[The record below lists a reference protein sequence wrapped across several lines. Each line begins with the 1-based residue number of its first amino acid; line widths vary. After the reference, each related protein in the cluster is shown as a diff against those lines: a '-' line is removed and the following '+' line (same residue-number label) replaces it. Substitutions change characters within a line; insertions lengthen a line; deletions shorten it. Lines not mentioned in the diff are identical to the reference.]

1 MITPPRTRSTLA
13 RTLLTVLALAAC
25 AAGALA
31 GPAQGAGN
39 GADPGC
45 APFTEFRAGAFPNPV
60 RIDSRLYP
68 LAPGTRQVFEG
79 RSNATG
85 QALPH
90 RVTFTVSD
98 ETKVIAGVRTLVA
111 WDVDEDGGQLTESEL
126 AFFAQDQDANV
137 WTLGEYPEEYDPD
150 GSFAG
155 ADNTW
160 ISGKAGA
167 KAGVLVPGTP
177 SLDHPEWLQGFSP
190 DIDFLDCAVV
200 SKIGGTACGPL
211 GCFDDVT
218 VVDERSPLEP
228 DSGIQQKT
236 YAPGVGVVAIGA
248 VNDPEGET
256 LVLVESRALDS
267 HELWKARKEVRKLD
281 RHGRRV
287 SEIYATTAKLERLW
301 RLPPA
306 S

>member
-1 MITPPRTRSTLA
+1 MLTPTRTRSTRA

-25 AAGALA
+25 TAGALA
-31 GPAQGAGN
+31 GPGQAAAA
-39 GADPGC
+39 GADPSC
-45 APFTEFRAGAFPNPV
+45 APYTKFSAAAFPDPL
-60 RIDSRLYP
+60 RIDNRLYP
-68 LAPGTRQVFEG
+68 LAPGTQQVFEG

-85 QALPH
+85 QVLPH
-90 RVTFTVSD
+90 RITFTVSD
-98 ETKVIAGVRTLVA
+98 ETMVIAGVRTLVA
-111 WDVDEDGGQLTESEL
+111 WDVDEDDGQLTESEL
-126 AFFAQDQDANV
+126 AFFAQDKDANV
-137 WTLGEYPEEYDPD
+137 WTLGEYPEEYVD

-160 ISGKAGA
+160 ISGEADA
-167 KAGVLVPGTP
+167 QAGVLVPGTP

-200 SKIGGTACGPL
+200 SQTGGTACGPL

-218 VVDERSPLEP
+218 VIDERSPLDPEG
-228 DSGIQQKT
+228 GIQQKT
-236 YAPGVGVVAIGA
+236 YAPGIGLIAIGA
-248 VNDPEGET
+248 IGDPEGET
-256 LVLVESRALDS
+256 LVLVESRSLDR

-281 RHGRRV
+281 RHGRKV
-287 SEIYATTAKLERLW
+287 SEIYATTPPLERLW

>member
-1 MITPPRTRSTLA
+1 MLTPTRTLSIRARS
-13 RTLLTVLALAAC
+13 LLTVLALAAC

-31 GPAQGAGN
+31 GPGQAA
-39 GADPGC
+39 GADPAC
-45 APFTEFRAGAFPNPV
+45 APYTEFRTAAFPNSV

-85 QALPH
+85 QVLPH
-90 RVTFTVSD
+90 RITFTVSD

-111 WDVDEDGGQLTESEL
+111 WDVDEDSGQLAESEL
-126 AFFAQDQDANV
+126 AFFAQDKDANV
-137 WTLGEYPEEYDPD
+137 WTLGEYPEEYVD

-160 ISGKAGA
+160 ITGQAGA
-167 KAGVLVPGTP
+167 RAGVLVPGTP

-190 DIDFLDCAVV
+190 QIDFLDCAVV
-200 SKIGGTACGPL
+200 SRIGGSGCGGL
-211 GCFDDVT
+211 ACFDDVT
-218 VVDERSPLEP
+218 AVDERSPLDP
-228 DSGIQQKT
+228 AGGIQQKT
-236 YAPGVGVVAIGA
+236 YAPGVGLIAIGA
-248 VNDPEGET
+248 VGDPEGET
-256 LVLVESRALDS
+256 LVLVESRTLDG
-267 HELWKARKEVRKLD
+267 HELWKARKEVGKLD
-281 RHGRRV
+281 RHGRKV
-287 SEIYATTAKLERLW
+287 SEIYATTPPLERLW